1 MKSPDIRSLL
11 SRRSFVVSA
20 GIAAGALAV
29 GFRSTPW
36 GSGATKISS
45 GEILN
50 WVVVTTDNTV
60 TIRIAQMEMG
70 QGAITTMVQLLAE
83 ELDADWSKI
92 RTEFISI
99 STHLARHRVY
109 GRTETSAGVGLRM
122 SERPLRTVGAQIR
135 TMLVRAAAQ
144 RLGVHGSELVTQDST
159 VVHPPTGRSLAYGDL
174 AEDAAK
180 LDVPNPD
187 SIRLKHRSDWKYL
200 GHSMPRLD
208 LPAKID
214 GSAIF
219 GADVKLDGMKHAGI
233 AISPAFGGKLKSYDA
248 RMALSSP
255 GVHQVVSVKGIESA
269 DNADDAVAVI
279 ADNWWH
285 ATKALNEMP
294 IKWEGGS
301 VANDTSILAGL
312 RTGLEGASGLIVR
325 EHGDV
330 EVALST
336 AVRTIEEEYFVPY
349 LEQATMEPMNCT
361 ALVTDD
367 RFEIWAPTQHP
378 EDAIRVAAEAAGM
391 SANSGE
397 LHATLLG
404 GGFGRRINA
413 DFIGR
418 AVHIAKA
425 MKGVPIK
432 VLWSREQTA
441 RHSFY
446 RQASLSK
453 IRAGL
458 DANGELTA
466 WTHRVIAQSADEVHS
481 TLGAGT
487 LLYAI
492 PNMKV
497 ESAVSPSDVPEGSMR
512 GVGYS
517 INCFTVQSFIDEVA
531 RAVGSDVYQV
541 QRDLLDPTKTSPF
554 VPRTS
559 LDHDIPPR
567 ERAARL
573 RAVLEEAA
581 IKAGWGNP
589 MGPNHGRGIAAHE
602 QSGGFWAAVVEVTL
616 NADGWLKID
625 RVVVA
630 GDPGSLA
637 HPDNAN
643 AQVEGCVAFGLS
655 SALYGEITIMDGGVV
670 ESNFHDYQ
678 ILRMDEMPKVETHWL
693 LDREFWGDVSQAV
706 VSLMAPALT
715 NAIYDAGGPR
725 IRSLPIKNQKIVKR
739 DMAHRAS

>member
-1 MKSPDIRSLL
+1 MANVGSRGPL

-20 GIAAGALAV
+20 GMAVGTLAV
-29 GFRSTPW
+29 GFRFSPVRREAMK
-36 GSGATKISS
+36 GSS
-45 GEILN
+45 GEIFN
-50 WVVVTTDNTV
+50 WIVVTSDNFV

-70 QGAITTMVQLLAE
+70 QGAITTMAQLLAE

-99 STHLARHRVY
+99 STHLARHGY
-109 GRTETSAGVGLRM
+109 GRTETSSGVGLRM
-122 SERPLRTVGAQIR
+122 SEHPLRIVGAQIR
-135 TMLVRAAAQ
+135 AMLIKAAAQ
-144 RLGVHGSELVTQDST
+144 RLGVPDSEFVTQDSA
-159 VVHPPTGRSLAYGDL
+159 VVHPSTGRSVAYGDL

-180 LDVPNPD
+180 LDVPDTD
-187 SIRLKHRSDWKYL
+187 SVRLKNRSDWKYL

-219 GADVKLDGMKHAGI
+219 GADVKLDGMKYAGI
-233 AISPAFGGKLKSYDA
+233 VISPTFGGKLKSYDA
-248 RMALSSP
+248 RAALSFP
-255 GVHQVVSVKGIESA
+255 GVSKVVSVKGIESA
-269 DNADDAVAVI
+269 HTDDAIAVVAES
-279 ADNWWH
+279 WWQ
-285 ATKALNEMP
+285 ATKALNGMP
-294 IKWEGGS
+294 IKWDRGS
-301 VANDTSILAGL
+301 LANDTSILAGL
-312 RTGLEGASGLIVR
+312 RAGLEGAPHRVVR
-325 EHGDV
+325 EYGDV
-330 EVALST
+330 QLAMST
-336 AVRTIEEEYFVPY
+336 AVRTLEEEYFVPY

-378 EDAIRVAAEAAGM
+378 EDAIQAAAQAAGM
-391 SANSGE
+391 SVNSGE

-404 GGFGRRINA
+404 GGFGRRINI
-413 DFIGR
+413 DFISQ

-425 MKGVPIK
+425 VKGVPVK
-432 VLWSREQTA
+432 LLWSREQTT

-453 IRAGL
+453 IRGGL
-458 DANGELTA
+458 DTNGELA
-466 WTHRVIAQSADEVHS
+466 VWTHRVVAQSTDEVHS
-481 TLGAGT
+481 TLGAGS
-487 LLYAI
+487 LLFAI

-497 ESAVSPSDVPEGSMR
+497 EFTVRPSDVPEGSMR

-517 INCFTVQSFIDEVA
+517 INCFSVQSFIDETA
-531 RAVGSDVYQV
+531 RATGSDAYQF
-541 QRDLLDPTKTSPF
+541 QRNLLDPAKISPY
-554 VPRTS
+554 VPRAEY
-559 LDHDIPPR
+559 DHDIQPS

-573 RAVLEEAA
+573 RAVLDEAA
-581 IKAGWGNP
+581 IKAGWGTS
-589 MGPNHGRGIAAHE
+589 MGPNQGRGIAAHE

-616 NADGWLKID
+616 NVDGSLKVD

-637 HPDNAN
+637 HPDNAS

-655 SALYGEITIMDGGVV
+655 SALYGEITIADGSVV

-678 ILRMDEMPKVETHWL
+678 ILRMNEMPRVETHWIV
-693 LDREFWGDVSQAV
+693 DREFWGDVSQAV

-725 IRSLPIKNQKIVKR
+725 IRSLPVKNQKIVRR
-739 DMAHRAS
+739 DVAHSRR